1 VLKIEQR
8 LYRFLVIEQLP
19 RITRIFTNEEFPF
32 VKIRVIRGN
41 KELFYITLLC
51 KSVNDIRKR
60 NARIDKNSAGR

>member
-1 VLKIEQR
+1 LKIEQR

-32 VKIRVIRGN
+32 VKIRGN